1 MIKKP
6 IGLLIIFL
14 SFQSFAQTNN
24 ISPYSFFGI
33 GEQTAQKTI
42 EEISMGEIG
51 SANNSPYE
59 LSFSNP
65 AALASLR
72 LTTYAL
78 AGENKALRINDG
90 INSETASTAS
100 LSYLALGIPL
110 GTKAG
115 FSFGLQPNTT
125 VGYSLLQEFRDD
137 EDNLV
142 ALNKFQGE
150 GGTNRVFLGFGYKL
164 LENLSVGLETAY
176 VFGTNEN
183 TLLNRQDQVNLATVY
198 KTNSTISGVTLKGG
212 FQYNTK
218 INDKLNL
225 KIGGV
230 LNLENN
236 LSNEGEEYLFSVI
249 NSGDE
254 FASPRDTIVN
264 NSFKSNI
271 INPLITTISTGV
283 GQTNKWY
290 AGIEYSFQN
299 AIEFTDG
306 VLDQNSDVSYNKSN
320 RLSVGGFYIPK
331 YNSISSYL
339 SRVIYRAGVKF
350 KNTGLMVNNT
360 EVNEFGMSFGVG
372 LPMGKQLSN
381 VNLGFEL
388 GKRGELNSGIIK
400 ENYINFRLGFTLNDK
415 WFNKRKLN

>member
-14 SFQSFAQTNN
+14 SIQSFAQTNN

-33 GEQTAQKTI
+33 GEQTAQKTV

-51 SANNSPYE
+51 TAFSSPYQ

-72 LTTYAL
+72 LTTYTL

-90 INSETASTAS
+90 TNSESASTAS
-100 LSYLALGIPL
+100 LSYMALGIPL

-137 EDNLV
+137 EENLI
-142 ALNKFQGE
+142 AINKFNGE
-150 GGTNRVFLGFGYKL
+150 GGTNRVFFGFGYKL
-164 LENLSVGLETAY
+164 LENLNVGIETAY

-183 TLLNRQDQVNLATVY
+183 TLLNRRDGVVLATMY
-198 KTNSTISGVTLKGG
+198 KTNSTISGVTVKGG
-212 FQYNTK
+212 LQYDTK

-230 LNLENN
+230 LNLSND
-236 LSNEGEEYLFSVI
+236 LSNEGEEYLFSLISTGDDFI
-249 NSGDE
+249 N
-254 FASPRDTIVN
+254 PRDTIVN
-264 NSFKSNI
+264 NSFKNSI
-271 INPLITTISTGV
+271 KSPLKTTISTGV
-283 GQTNKWY
+283 GQENKWY

-299 AIEFTDG
+299 ALEFTDG
-306 VLDQNSDVSYNKSN
+306 VLDQNTVVSYNKSN
-320 RLSVGGFYIPK
+320 KISVGGFYVPK
-331 YNSISSYL
+331 FNSLSSYW
-339 SRVIYRAGVKF
+339 SRITYRAGF
-350 KNTGLMVNNT
+350 KYKKTGLTVNNT
-360 EVNEFGMSFGVG
+360 EVNDFGMSFGVG

-388 GKRGELNSGIIK
+388 GKRGELNNGLIK
-400 ENYINFRLGFTLNDK
+400 ENYLNFRLSLTLNDK
-415 WFNKRKLN
+415 WFNKRKLD

>member
-33 GEQTAQKTI
+33 GEQTAQKTV

-51 SANNSPYE
+51 SAFSSPYQ

-65 AALASLR
+65 ASLASLR
-72 LTTYAL
+72 LTVYTL
-78 AGENKALRINDG
+78 AGENKALKINDG
-90 INSETASTAS
+90 TNSESASTAS
-100 LSYLALGIPL
+100 LSYMALGVPL

-137 EDNLV
+137 EDKLI

-176 VFGTNEN
+176 VFGSNEN
-183 TLLNRQDQVNLATVY
+183 TLLNRRDQVSLATLH

-218 INDKLNL
+218 INSKLNL

-230 LNLENN
+230 LNLENE
-236 LSNEGEEYLFSVI
+236 LSNDGEEYLFSVI
-249 NSGDE
+249 NTSDD
-254 FASPRDTIVN
+254 FISPRDTIVN
-264 NSFKSNI
+264 NTFKNKI
-271 INPLITTISTGV
+271 KNPLITTISTGV

-299 AIEFTDG
+299 ALEFTDD
-306 VLDQNSDVSYNKSN
+306 VLDQNSVVSYNKSN

-331 YNSISSYL
+331 YNSISSYF
-339 SRVIYRAGVKF
+339 SRVKYRAGI
-350 KNTGLMVNNT
+350 
-360 EVNEFGMSFGVG
+360 
-372 LPMGKQLSN
+372 
-381 VNLGFEL
+381 NL
-388 GKRGELNSGIIK
+388 KIP
-400 ENYINFRLGFTLNDK
+400 D
-415 WFNKRKLN
+415 

>member
-33 GEQTAQKTI
+33 GEQTAQKTV

-51 SANNSPYE
+51 SAFSSPYQ

-65 AALASLR
+65 ASLASLR
-72 LTTYAL
+72 LTVYTL
-78 AGENKALRINDG
+78 AGENKALKINDG
-90 INSETASTAS
+90 TNSESASTAS
-100 LSYLALGIPL
+100 LSYMALGVPL

-137 EDNLV
+137 EDKLI

-164 LENLSVGLETAY
+164 LENLNVGLETAY
-176 VFGTNEN
+176 VFGSNEN
-183 TLLNRQDQVNLATVY
+183 TLLNRRDQVSLATLH

-218 INDKLNL
+218 INSKLNL

-230 LNLENN
+230 LNLENE
-236 LSNEGEEYLFSVI
+236 LSNDGEEYLFSVI
-249 NSGDE
+249 NTSDD
-254 FASPRDTIVN
+254 FISPRDTIVN
-264 NSFKSNI
+264 NTFKNKI
-271 INPLITTISTGV
+271 KNPLITTISTGV

-299 AIEFTDG
+299 ALEFTDD
-306 VLDQNSDVSYNKSN
+306 VLDQNSVVSYNKSN

-331 YNSISSYL
+331 YNSISSYF
-339 SRVIYRAGVKF
+339 SRVKYRAGIKF
-350 KNTGLMVNNT
+350 KNTGLTVNNT
-360 EVNEFGMSFGVG
+360 DVNEFGMSFGVG

-381 VNLGFEL
+381 INLGFEF